1 MFDLALTHSLLSG
14 GAWSS
19 FASMCFKYAT
29 MRPQPSLGASGSVI
43 VLAAT
48 VAFANP
54 DAQFSLIFLP
64 MFHFKAINMV
74 RFDYISNYVDWIL
87 HILCIYIFNLLPR

>member
-1 MFDLALTHSLLSG
+1 MFDSALTLSG

-74 RFDYISNYVDWIL
+74 RSF
-87 HILCIYIFNLLPR
+87 

>member
-1 MFDLALTHSLLSG
+1 MPRLFILLLKAFIISPCSIWPLHSLLSG

-74 RFDYISNYVDWIL
+74 RFDYYFK
-87 HILCIYIFNLLPR
+87 LC